1 MTIHGQRV
9 KLARDVRGWTQ
20 AELARRVGV
29 SQPAIAQI
37 ESGVTQPAA
46 QTLDAV
52 AFATRFPPSFFRQPP
67 PEDFPLGS
75 LSLLYRARASAKSRD
90 LDTAHAWATLVWACA
105 REMAAHLDPIPVR
118 LPRLSGSDAPTAAR
132 VARSELGLPPDL
144 PLERVLL
151 PVERAGVFA
160 LALPVTVP
168 GLDAFSVWAGEAG
181 GRPVIVVAR
190 EPAGDR
196 LRFSVAHEL
205 GHLVMHSPIRGT
217 VSQLER
223 EADEFAAEF
232 LVPEEA
238 FRRDVAPPVTLAGLA
253 LLKPKWRVSVAA
265 LIRRARETRLVSE
278 PQYRALM
285 KQLSA
290 RGWRKQEPDG
300 LAIPAEK
307 PRAVRKMAEVVYGT
321 PNAIDGL
328 ASAMRLL
335 RQTAEEIVA
344 AHADASELRAGSVG
358 QDAGRKVVGLR
369 PQTERRLDGGGG
381 GR

>member
-1 MTIHGQRV
+1 MTIHGQWV

-20 AELARRVGV
+20 AELARRIGV

-67 PEDFPLGS
+67 ADFPLGS
-75 LSLLYRARASAKSRD
+75 LSLLYRARASTKARD

-105 REMAAHLDPIPVR
+105 QKMAAHLDPIPVR

-151 PVERAGVFA
+151 PIERAGVFV

-168 GLDAFSVWAGEAG
+168 GLDAFSAWAGEAG
-181 GRPVIVVAR
+181 GRPVIVTAR

-205 GHLVMHSPIRGT
+205 GHLVMHSPIHGT
-217 VSQLER
+217 VPQLER

-253 LLKPKWRVSVAA
+253 LLKPRWRVSVAA
-265 LIRRARETRLVSE
+265 LIRRARDTRVVSE
-278 PQYRALM
+278 AQYRALM

-290 RGWRKQEPDG
+290 RGWRRQEPDG

-321 PNAIDGL
+321 PGAIDGL
-328 ASAMRLL
+328 AAAMRLP
-335 RQTAEEIVA
+335 RQTAAEIVA
-344 AHADASELRAGSVG
+344 AHADARELRSGLVG
-358 QDAGRKVVGLR
+358 QVAGRQVVGLPR
-369 PQTERRLDGGGG
+369 QGERYPDKEDASR
-381 GR
+381 